1 VRFSVPPRYLAE
13 FTLGA
18 STYATDAALHRGWV
32 DEVVEP
38 ADLMSRA
45 MVVAQSYAALSPPA
59 FAQTKSQI
67 RALVA
72 ERLSRNGQATDKA
85 VTDIWCAPEA
95 LSRVRDY
102 VAKTLK
108 K

>member
-1 VRFSVPPRYLAE
+1 
-13 FTLGA
+13 
-18 STYATDAALHRGWV
+18 
-32 DEVVEP
+32 
-38 ADLMSRA
+38 